1 MKEERIGKSNLG
13 DNAIKAHLILSPTVY
28 KRRRIN
34 QIKNERKKI
43 HGYIFL
49 MLLRILF
56 ES

>member
-13 DNAIKAHLILSPTVY
+13 DNAIKAHLILSPTVN

-34 QIKNERKKI
+34 QKKTK
-43 HGYIFL
+43 GRRYTVAFFL
-49 MLLRILF
+49 LLLRILF